1 MDSNPIENMY
11 FFLILARRV
20 AEHEM
25 SDYSCRLNISSRDTA
40 RRRCPARACSVPGHR
55 LRGSDNLARRRAVR
69 HALACSPAP
78 APTWI
83 GCMRRRD
90 LSC

>member
-25 SDYSCRLNISSRDTA
+25 YISSRDTA